1 MCASTP
7 SAALKPYDSDY
18 TGYMGNYGNTM
29 DRWCRRAAIVV
40 WPRQH
45 AFAARAEASPSWALT
60 ELRARLD
67 AGDLASARA
76 AAESLAPFWK
86 APGSGLLE
94 PALHTAA
101 GLEDP
106 GIALILLRP
115 FAVES
120 VTPAHA
126 SGPAALAAR
135 YDESWHRILLDA
147 WFGSRDTWRDTGDVD
162 RKGWAGALPELA
174 AALQNAGGAAAAGWL
189 LAASGTGW
197 MRTSGGGSA
206 TRTDHAAQ
214 AARGAGQAARRAAGK
229 RTLETLARD
238 CERRLTAITE
248 GPARADDDW
257 SVPWPGSC
265 GCELCGTLS
274 GFLADRVGRTLEWPL
289 AEARRR
295 HVKEQISVAE
305 LPVRHEIWKF
315 GSPYTLVLTKIDEL
329 FRREARTRE
338 DAAASL
344 PGWQPR
350 QGKDRRSTRRGL
362 A

>member
-1 MCASTP
+1 VCASTP

-126 SGPAALAAR
+126 SGLAALAAR

-189 LAASGTGW
+189 LAASWDWLDEDIRRWFSYPHRSRGASSSRSWAGRSAGCWQAHPRDAGTGL
-197 MRTSGGGSA
+197 
-206 TRTDHAAQ
+206 
-214 AARGAGQAARRAAGK
+214 RAA
-229 RTLETLARD
+229 AYRD
-238 CERRLTAITE
+238 HRR
-248 GPARADDDW
+248 P
-257 SVPWPGSC
+257 SPG
-265 GCELCGTLS
+265 
-274 GFLADRVGRTLEWPL
+274 R
-289 AEARRR
+289 
-295 HVKEQISVAE
+295 
-305 LPVRHEIWKF
+305 
-315 GSPYTLVLTKIDEL
+315 
-329 FRREARTRE
+329 
-338 DAAASL
+338 
-344 PGWQPR
+344 
-350 QGKDRRSTRRGL
+350 
-362 A
+362 